1 MKQFKKYLSMA
12 MIFIFAVAL
21 LAGCSSG
28 KSGETAGGGSGA
40 GAGATKGAE
49 PAAGSGEP
57 YEIAVEVVNI
67 YQDYADLA
75 EVEAAINEITLP
87 AINCSIKLKPVPIP
101 EQGTKLSL
109 SVAASEKL
117 DLVNV
122 GLLSTPSTLVG
133 EGLLTDITDYLT
145 PSLKE
150 LAGDLLSAGTIN
162 GRVYSYPSIL
172 YPGQEVVF
180 LYDKD
185 LADQYGITVPD
196 TITSDEDWNNIFEQ
210 VKNSGMSAYGI
221 SLGDGGGASITEFG
235 ANFDGLGDNN
245 SLSYGVVVD
254 PANNTTITNWY
265 ESQEFYDMCKQ
276 HYEWMQKG
284 YCVPDSLTNGYTTTD
299 SMSNGQC
306 FGYTTSSGVGS
317 SRAYWANITGKNLG
331 RSVIRAALLT
341 TGYTNTQS
349 WGIAS
354 NCENPEKVVQ
364 FLDLLYTN
372 TALANLMNY
381 GIEGKHYVKLE
392 GAQNIIAYPEGTNS
406 STVGY
411 AGDMLQWFGDTKK
424 VFQRTPNTDEF
435 FATID
440 NYGLAGATKSNCLG
454 YTFDTANVT
463 TQLTA
468 VQNVVNEYKA
478 TLTTGNVNPEEA
490 VPGFIQALKDAGID
504 EIIKEN
510 QSQLDAWLAAK

>member
-1 MKQFKKYLSMA
+1 MKQFKKYLPVA
-12 MIFIFAVAL
+12 MILIFAVAL

-28 KSGETAGGGSGA
+28 KPKETGGGSKA
-40 GAGATKGAE
+40 EVTKGAE
-49 PAAGSGEP
+49 PGTSGEEP

-109 SVAASEKL
+109 AVAANEKL
-117 DLVNV
+117 DLVNA
-122 GLLSTPSTLVG
+122 GLLSTPGTLAG

-145 PSLKE
+145 PALKE

-162 GRVYSYPSIL
+162 GRVYSYPCIL
-172 YPGQEVVF
+172 YPGQEAAF
-180 LYDKD
+180 IYDKD
-185 LADQYGITVPD
+185 LADQYNITVPD
-196 TITSDEDWNNIFEQ
+196 TISSIEDWNKIFEQ
-210 VKNSGMSAYGI
+210 IKASGMSPYGI

-235 ANFDGLGDNN
+235 ANFDALGDNN

-265 ESQEFYDMCKQ
+265 ESQEFYDMCKD
-276 HYEWMQKG
+276 HYDWMQNG
-284 YCVPDSLTNGYTTTD
+284 YCVPDSLTNGYTTID
-299 SMSNGQC
+299 SITNGQS
-306 FGYTTSSGVGS
+306 FGATSSIGIGS
-317 SRAYWANITGKNLG
+317 NLAYWSNLTGKNLAKA
-331 RSVIRAALLT
+331 VIRDALLT
-341 TGYTNTQS
+341 TGYTNTQA
-349 WGIAS
+349 WGVAS
-354 NCENPEKVVQ
+354 NCEKPEKVIQ
-364 FLDLLYTN
+364 FLDLLFTN
-372 TALANLMNY
+372 TDLANLINY

-392 GAQNIIAYPEGTNS
+392 GTQNIITYPEGTNS

-411 AGDMLQWFGDTKK
+411 AGDMIQWFGDTKK

>member
-1 MKQFKKYLSMA
+1 MKQVKKYLSLLMTL
-12 MIFIFAVAL
+12 ILGITL

-28 KSGETAGGGSGA
+28 KADETASGNQTADVTEAATPTTGS
-40 GAGATKGAE
+40 E
-49 PAAGSGEP
+49 EP
-57 YEIAVEVVNI
+57 YEIAVELVNI

-75 EVEAAINEITLP
+75 DVEAAINEITLP
-87 AINCSIKLKPVPIP
+87 AINCTVKLVPVPIA

-109 SVAASEKL
+109 SVAANEKL

-150 LAGDLLSAGTIN
+150 IAGDLLSAGAVG

-172 YPGQEVVF
+172 YPGQDVAFV
-180 LYDKD
+180 YDKD
-185 LADQYGITVPD
+185 LANQYNITVPD
-196 TITSDEDWNNIFEQ
+196 TISTDEDWNKIFEQ
-210 VKNSGMSAYGI
+210 VKKSGMSAYGI

-245 SLSYGVVVD
+245 TLSYGVVAD

-276 HYEWMQKG
+276 HYEWMQNG
-284 YCVPDSLTNGYTTTD
+284 YAIPDTLTNGYTTTD
-299 SMSNGQC
+299 SMTNGQC
-306 FGYTTSSGVGS
+306 FGYTVSVGVGS
-317 SRAYWANITGKNLG
+317 NLAYWSNLTGKNLG
-331 RSVIRAALLT
+331 KALLRGALLT
-341 TGYTNTQS
+341 TGYTNTQA
-349 WGIAS
+349 WGVAS
-354 NCENPEKVVQ
+354 NCENPAKVVQ

-372 TALANLMNY
+372 KDLANIMNF
-381 GIEGKHYVKLE
+381 GIEGKDYVKAAD
-392 GAQNIIAYPEGTNS
+392 AQNIITYPEGINS

-411 AGDMLQWFGDTKK
+411 GGDLIQWFGDTKTA
-424 VFQRTPNTDEF
+424 FQRTPNTDEF
-435 FATID
+435 FTTID
-440 NYGLAGATKSNCLG
+440 NYGLVGGTKSNCLG
-454 YTFDTANVT
+454 YTFDTTNVT

-478 TLTTGNVNPEEA
+478 TLTTGNVNPDEA
-490 VPGFIQALKDAGID
+490 IPGFIQDLKNAGID

-510 QSQLDAWLAAK
+510 QTQLDAWLAAK